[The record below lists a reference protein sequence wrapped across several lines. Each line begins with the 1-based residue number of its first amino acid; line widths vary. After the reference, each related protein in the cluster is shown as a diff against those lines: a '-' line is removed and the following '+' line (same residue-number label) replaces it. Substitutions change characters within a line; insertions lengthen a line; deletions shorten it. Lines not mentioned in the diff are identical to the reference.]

1 MNYLVIIELILIL
14 ILIKYIFS
22 LRKYLNELKEISNK
36 ILNNNYNINLKF
48 SKNASYTEIGKAIE
62 LLTAQMKI
70 KDSKSSLDTSNIQAI
85 LSTVPEGLIA
95 IDLEEQIIF
104 ANQKA
109 KDLIGIPNIGEG
121 ERLFAKIYDQEV
133 SQKIQDLI
141 YGKKSEAKEKIYKKH
156 LQLRASKIVQGKEN
170 IPMGHLISITD
181 ITELVQTEKIRQ
193 DFVSNVTH
201 ELKTPITSISGFAET
216 LIENQD
222 LPGETQ
228 YKFLKIIDSES
239 KRLNELID
247 DILTFSFIEEN
258 QEIKFE
264 RVNVVKIIENIVY
277 NIKNQA
283 QHKNIDIKLNS
294 ERNNIFIQSN
304 KNYLIRI
311 FINLI
316 DNSVKYSPA
325 NSKVELNIFTKNEFL
340 FVEIIDNGR
349 GISEEDIERVFERFF
364 RADRSRTRSESG
376 TGLGLAIVK
385 HLVKSLNGK
394 IILDSKLGE
403 GSKFTVILPLEN

>member
-22 LRKYLNELKEISNK
+22 LRKYLNELKQISNK
-36 ILNNNYNINLKF
+36 ILNNNYNISLKI
-48 SKNASYTEIGKAIE
+48 SKNASYTEIGKAFE
-62 LLTAQMKI
+62 LLTTQMKI

-109 KDLIGIPNIGEG
+109 KDLIGIPNIGDG

-141 YGKKSEAKEKIYKKH
+141 YGKNSEAKEKIYKKH

-170 IPMGHLISITD
+170 IPMGNLISITD

-228 YKFLKIIDSES
+228 HKFLKIIDSES

-325 NSKVELNIFTKNEFL
+325 DSKVELNIFTKNEFL

-394 IILDSKLGE
+394 IILNSKLGE